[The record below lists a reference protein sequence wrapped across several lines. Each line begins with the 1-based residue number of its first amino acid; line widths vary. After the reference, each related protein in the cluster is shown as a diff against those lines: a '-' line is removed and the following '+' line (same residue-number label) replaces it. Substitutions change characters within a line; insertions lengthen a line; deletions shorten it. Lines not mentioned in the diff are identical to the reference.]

1 MSGKPHFTLLSRKPP
16 SYLLSMKKLGLF
28 LIAAVCCLSAVV
40 AQEAYYSIFSYTHF
54 IPKVSINDRSVS
66 LQAAL
71 YPKFY
76 ETRSAARDIRWVA
89 RNDSQFVAFWLEKGD
104 TVLHILTELAG
115 IPWYEAEFDI
125 YLVRYFPTIGSAD
138 PLIIPSGGLKTG
150 SLIEAAPSG
159 NRLVLNLIFQL
170 SKRMLAQAVQPED
183 PIFLRIADHPLMRPG
198 PYRCDNLAMLLA
210 IATCQ
215 NIIGLDSTYD
225 AYHSAFWVEHTP
237 GRRIF
242 EEYFLNKWILTPDHT
257 LADWISK
264 EPYGSRLVSIT
275 RPPRMPKRPAGSRDR
290 VFIEGLPLK
299 GQLGLSVRID
309 ETNYLV
315 VDTIDVYRLAY
326 ACGLRVGDRI
336 RTVDGYRVKTHRQ
349 LVERILD
356 NLEDGGVVLQVLRD
370 DQIETVLIQPMFL
383 PDMYDSLYIEEEYFL
398 PDDSFQ
404 VIPDTTYDESLER

>member
-1 MSGKPHFTLLSRKPP
+1 MSGKPHFTLLSRKTP
-16 SYLLSMKKLGLF
+16 SYFLSMKKLGLF
-28 LIAAVCCLSAVV
+28 LIAVVCCLSAVV

-66 LQAAL
+66 LQAGL
-71 YPKFY
+71 YPKYY
-76 ETRSAARDIRWVA
+76 ETRSAARDMRWVA
-89 RNDSQFVAFWLEKGD
+89 QNDSLLVAFWSEKGD
-104 TVLHILTELAG
+104 TILHILTELSG
-115 IPWYEAEFDI
+115 IEWYETEFDI

-138 PLIIPSGGLKTG
+138 PLIIPIGGLKTG
-150 SLIEAAPSG
+150 PLIEAATSG
-159 NRLVLNLIFQL
+159 NRLTLNLIFQL
-170 SKRMLAQAVQPED
+170 SKRMLAQTVQPED
-183 PIFLRIADHPLMRPG
+183 SIYLRIAEHPLMQPG

-225 AYHSAFWVEHTP
+225 AYHSAFWVEHTA
-237 GRRIF
+237 GRQVF
-242 EEYFLNKWILTPDHT
+242 EQYFLNKWILTPDHT
-257 LADWISK
+257 LADRIAE

-275 RPPRMPKRPAGSRDR
+275 RPPRMPKRPVGSKNI

-299 GQLGLSVRID
+299 GQLGFSVRID
-309 ETNYLV
+309 EANYPT

-336 RTVDGYRVKTHRQ
+336 RSVDGYRVKTHRQ

-356 NLEDGGVVLQVLRD
+356 NLEDGGAVLQVLRD

-404 VIPDTTYDESLER
+404 VIPDTTYNESLER

>member
-1 MSGKPHFTLLSRKPP
+1 MP
-16 SYLLSMKKLGLF
+16 MKKLCLF

-54 IPKVSINDRSVS
+54 IPKVDINNRSVS
-66 LQAAL
+66 LQAGL

-76 ETRSAARDIRWVA
+76 ETHSAALDIRWVA
-89 RNDSQFVAFWLEKGD
+89 RNDSQLVAFWSEKGD
-104 TVLHILTELAG
+104 TILHILTELAG
-115 IPWYEAEFDI
+115 IEWYETEFDI
-125 YLVRYFPTIGSAD
+125 YLVRYFPTIGSPD
-138 PLIIPSGGLKTG
+138 PLIIPLGGLKTG
-150 SLIEAAPSG
+150 PLIEAAPSG
-159 NRLVLNLIFQL
+159 NRLALNLIFQL

-183 PIFLRIADHPLMRPG
+183 SIYLGIVNHPLMRPG
-198 PYRCDNLAMLLA
+198 AYRRDNLAMLLA
-210 IATCQ
+210 IATCR

-225 AYHSAFWVEHTP
+225 AYHSAFWIEHTP

-242 EEYFLNKWILTPDHT
+242 EEYFQNKWILIPDHT
-257 LADWISK
+257 LADWIAE
-264 EPYGSRLVSIT
+264 EPYGSQLVSIT
-275 RPPRMPKRPAGSRDR
+275 RPPRMPKRPAGSKNI

-336 RTVDGYRVKTHRQ
+336 RTVDDYRVKTHRQ

-356 NLEDGGVVLQVLRD
+356 NLEDGGTVLQVLRD

-383 PDMYDSLYIEEEYFL
+383 PYMYDSLYIEEEYFL

-404 VIPDTTYDESLER
+404 AIPDTTYNESLER

>member
-1 MSGKPHFTLLSRKPP
+1 
-16 SYLLSMKKLGLF
+16 MKKPGLF
-28 LIAAVCCLSAVV
+28 LIAAVCCLSVVV
-40 AQEAYYSIFSYTHF
+40 AQETYYSIFNYSHF

-66 LQAAL
+66 LQGGL

-76 ETRSAARDIRWVA
+76 ETRSAARDMRWVA
-89 RNDSQFVAFWLEKGD
+89 QNDSLLVAFWSEKGD
-104 TVLHILTELAG
+104 TILHILTELAG
-115 IPWYEAEFDI
+115 IEWYEAEFDI

-138 PLIIPSGGLKTG
+138 PLIVPTGGLKTG
-150 SLIEAAPSG
+150 SLIEAAPSA
-159 NRLVLNLIFQL
+159 NHMALNLIFQL
-170 SKRMLAQAVQPED
+170 SKRILAQTVQPED
-183 PIFLRIADHPLMRPG
+183 SIYLRIADHPLMRFG
-198 PYRCDNLAMLLA
+198 PYRRDNLAMLLTV
-210 IATCQ
+210 ATCQ

-225 AYHSAFWVEHTP
+225 AYNSAFWLEHTP
-237 GRRIF
+237 GRKIF
-242 EEYFLNKWILTPDHT
+242 ELYFLNKWILTPDHT
-257 LADWISK
+257 LADWIAE

-275 RPPRMPKRPAGSRDR
+275 RPPLMPKRSASPRNI

-299 GQLGLSVRID
+299 GQLGFSVRID
-309 ETNYLV
+309 EANYLM

-356 NLEDGGVVLQVLRD
+356 NLEDGGAMLQVLRN

-383 PDMYDSLYIEEEYFL
+383 PDDSLYIEEEYFL

-404 VIPDTTYDESLER
+404 VTPDTTYNESLER